1 MQWLKLKDITGSIL
15 VSDKYLIGIGCSFT
29 QGQGGV
35 TEYIYQKYGKDVF
48 NGTHRLPIDAEE
60 RQCSWVGQICEK
72 HLRSHTPINLGQRGR
87 GNRSAAKELYL
98 NKLDSDSEKIV
109 VYALSGMERFDFAKK
124 DASFSWQ
131 RFYAMFPTPDNKEQ
145 PLWSIYA
152 DHVWSEQF
160 VVIETILNILEVQ
173 NWCKLNNAKLLLTSA
188 FDTAINPENFRQQL
202 NHMPS
207 EVYLADLVDWDLFWR
222 PDGYDTFLHMLIDLQ
237 ENGSDEV
244 KDLKHGAYW
253 SKYGGIFPPK
263 EYITP
268 CCHPTYK
275 SHGIIAHKMFQ
286 ELKRRNYV

>member
-1 MQWLKLKDITGSIL
+1 M
-15 VSDKYLIGIGCSFT
+15 SDKYLIGIGCSFT

-35 TEYIYQKYGKDVF
+35 TQDIYKKYGKDVF
-48 NGTHRLPIDAEE
+48 NGNHRLPIDAEE

-109 VYALSGMERFDFAKK
+109 VYALSGMERFDFPLRDENFATHH
-124 DASFSWQ
+124 FN
-131 RFYAMFPTPDNKEQ
+131 AMFPTPDNKEQ
-145 PLWSIYA
+145 PLWSAYA
-152 DHVWSEQF
+152 EHVWSDQF

-173 NWCKLNNAKLLLTSA
+173 NWCKVNNAKLLLASA
-188 FDTAINPENFRQQL
+188 FDSNINRDWFLKQFAHIPTK
-202 NHMPS
+202 S
-207 EVYLADLVDWDLFWR
+207 YIIDLVDWDLFWR
-222 PDGYDTFLHMLIDLQ
+222 PDGYDSFLHMLLDLQ

-244 KDLKHGAYW
+244 DKL
-253 SKYGGIFPPK
+253 KYGGFYHRYLNKFPCK

-268 CCHPTYK
+268 CAHPTYK
-275 SHGIIAHKMFQ
+275 SHGIIAKKMFQ

>member
-1 MQWLKLKDITGSIL
+1 M
-15 VSDKYLIGIGCSFT
+15 SDKYLIGIGCSYT

-35 TEYIYQKYGKDVF
+35 TEHIYQKYGNEVF
-48 NGTHRLPIDAEE
+48 NGNHRLPIDAEE

-98 NKLDSDSEKIV
+98 NRLDSKSEKIV
-109 VYALSGMERFDFAKK
+109 VYALSGMERFDFPIK
-124 DASFSWQ
+124 DAMFAHNH
-131 RFYAMFPTPDNKEQ
+131 FYAMFPTPNNKGK
-145 PLWSIYA
+145 PLWSAYA
-152 DHVWSEQF
+152 EHVWSDQF

-188 FDTAINPENFRQQL
+188 FCSDISREYFRQQL

-222 PDGYDTFLHMLIDLQ
+222 PDGYDSFLHMMLDLQ

-244 KDLKHGAYW
+244 NDLKHGSYW
-253 SKYGGIFPPK
+253 SKYIGKFPPK

-268 CCHPTYK
+268 CNHPTYK
-275 SHGIIAHKMFQ
+275 SHKIIAEKMYL

>member
-1 MQWLKLKDITGSIL
+1 
-15 VSDKYLIGIGCSFT
+15 VSDKYLIGIGCSYT

-35 TEYIYQKYGKDVF
+35 TEHIYQKYGNEVF
-48 NGTHRLPIDAEE
+48 NGNHRLPIDAEE

-72 HLRSHTPINLGQRGR
+72 HLQSYTPINLGQRGR

-98 NKLDSDSEKIV
+98 NRLDSKSEKIV
-109 VYALSGMERFDFAKK
+109 VYALSGMERFDFPNK
-124 DASFSWQ
+124 DATFANHH
-131 RFYAMFPTPDNKEQ
+131 FYSMFPTPNNKEK
-145 PLWSIYA
+145 PLWSAYA
-152 DHVWSEQF
+152 EHVWSDQF
-160 VVIETILNILEVQ
+160 IVIETILNILEVQ

-188 FDTAINPENFRQQL
+188 FCSDISREYFRQHL

-222 PDGYDTFLHMLIDLQ
+222 PDGYDSFLHMMLDLQ

-244 KDLKHGAYW
+244 NDLKHGSYW
-253 SKYGGIFPPK
+253 SKYIGKFPPK

-268 CCHPTYK
+268 CNHPTYK
-275 SHGIIAHKMFQ
+275 SHKIIAEKMYL